1 MLRSAFF
8 AMSIAAALAPAAA
21 PAATITFGTEFKF
34 LGAGFSYSEGGY
46 TFTGISG
53 SHFAIEEF
61 GNPIASLIV
70 GLNEP
75 ITPAD
80 ILSIARNDGGTFTLD
95 SFDYASTDLNISDGV
110 TFEYYLDNVL
120 VGTLTDLFATS
131 DTWIVGYA
139 PGIASPVDEIRLVGA
154 SAGDTAMLIDN
165 MVLNAIPA
173 PPAAALLP
181 LALAGLAVARR
192 RA

>member
-1 MLRSAFF
+1 MLRTALLGVSL
-8 AMSIAAALAPAAA
+8 AAALAPAAA
-21 PAATITFGTEFKF
+21 QATTITFGTEFKF
-34 LGAGFSYSEGGY
+34 LGAGFSYSEAGY
-46 TFTGISG
+46 LFSGISG

-75 ITPAD
+75 ITPSD
-80 ILSIARNDGGTFTLD
+80 ILSIARIDGGTFTLD
-95 SFDYASTDLNISDGV
+95 RFDYASTILNISDGV
-110 TFEYYLDNVL
+110 TFEYYLDTVL
-120 VGTLTDLFATS
+120 VGTLTNLFATS
-131 DTWIVGYA
+131 NTWIVGYA
-139 PGIASPVDEIRLVGA
+139 PGITGPVDEIRLVGA

-165 MVLNAIPA
+165 MVLSAIPA

-181 LALAGLAVARR
+181 LALAGLAFARR